1 MCSKCNSYG
10 FMIRLQLK
18 GTNNSLLEIMRKTY
32 KSILYF
38 IQIFQNTLKSICI
51 LNTIIQSI

>member
-18 GTNNSLLEIMRKTY
+18 RTNSLLEIMRKTY